1 MRFVVHRTFLTLVN
15 DDGDFPELHNVRS
28 RSAPATLHYTDRK
41 AERVV
46 DGRAARPKPR
56 KKHAKGGRD
65 RSTADNAED
74 SQVFEEYAAIVA
86 QEVALLPLK
95 TPEQP
100 PASTM
105 PQRGRDRRGD
115 VSHGAT
121 VSGRA
126 SAAEPQIRIH
136 LGFHDAAE
144 PRPANAIFVLRDG
157 HGEIGFDHDPHFS
170 TSTLR
175 CLLLGIN
182 NKEWDDGFVVT
193 TSEGRFIPIGS
204 TLSEQ
209 GVMPGARLRL
219 QRPSE
224 LDLCAQS

>member
-15 DDGDFPELHNVRS
+15 DDDNSPEPHSPRS
-28 RSAPATLHYTDRK
+28 RSAPATLHHTDRL
-41 AERVV
+41 AA
-46 DGRAARPKPR
+46 GAAQGGSRAKPR
-56 KKHAKGGRD
+56 KKKQAKGGRD
-65 RSTADNAED
+65 RSTED

-144 PRPANAIFVLRDG
+144 PRPANAIFVRRDG

-193 TSEGRFIPIGS
+193 TSDGRFIPIGS
-204 TLSEQ
+204 TLGEQ